1 MLRYI
6 FLDAK
11 YYLIK
16 SSNHENVALAQA
28 KGVWSSTPKIEA
40 RLNRAFRVCVIVYQ
54 SVGGWAEISMLIDGE
69 EAVPFLS
76 GVRWSMKK

>member
-6 FLDAK
+6 FLDASF
-11 YYLIK
+11 YLMK

-40 RLNRAFRVCVIVYQ
+40 RLNQAFRVCVIVAY
-54 SVGGWAEISMLIDGE
+54 I
-69 EAVPFLS
+69 
-76 GVRWSMKK
+76 